1 MSQSPTVLK
10 LLLSGENHIV
20 REDISVLVLGR
31 KVGERVL
38 IGENIAVTVVKMTS
52 GGVRLGIEAPPEL
65 PVVREELAV
74 KMAAEQ
80 AAFAP
85 RPAGKKDGVEEPAS
99 TR

>member
-1 MSQSPTVLK
+1 M
-10 LLLSGENHIV
+10 
-20 REDISVLVLGR
+20 LVLSR
-31 KVGERVL
+31 KIGERVL

-52 GGVRLGIEAPPEL
+52 GGVRLGIEAPSEM

-80 AAFAP
+80 TTFSP
-85 RPAGKKDGVEEPAS
+85 RPAGKKDEVGEPAS